1 MPKEVKWAISF
12 LAGAVLLWVGWKVYF
27 VLVTLHVMI
36 CGLLIVVVLL
46 QSGEAADLA
55 GAFGGAGSQTA
66 FGPRGAA
73 TFLSKATTWCAV
85 MFMLT
90 SMALTMHINTTAG
103 TSSGS
108 SVLQQFSKSK
118 SATPAAPAAPA
129 PGAPAAPAQSAP
141 GAPASAPAA
150 TPPPATP
157 PASSA
162 PAQSAPKSAAPA
174 PAPAKQAPS
183 SAPAAPAAPP
193 APAQAPSK

>member
-27 VLVTLHVMI
+27 VLVALHVMI

-90 SMALTMHINTTAG
+90 SIALGLRQTVGGPTG
-103 TSSGS
+103 G
-108 SVLQQFSKSK
+108 SVLEQFSK
-118 SATPAAPAAPA
+118 PA
-129 PGAPAAPAQSAP
+129 PKAPGTQTPQQTPEPQPQSPAPQQQAPQTPPAQP
-141 GAPASAPAA
+141 P
-150 TPPPATP
+150 TQPPPAQP
-157 PASSA
+157 
-162 PAQSAPKSAAPA
+162 
-174 PAPAKQAPS
+174 PAKQ
-183 SAPAAPAAPP
+183 
-193 APAQAPSK
+193 